1 MNAQKRFFSAFIVIL
16 SIFVIAIG
24 AYYARHAYIDMR
36 NEDGIVVNKQEPYPI
51 RKNATEVQKEV
62 HTSLKEALEAGNKE
76 LVAQYVAEGFLVD
89 YFTWTNKE
97 RINDIGGLQFV
108 HKPLQSWVYD
118 KSLDTFYNDFG
129 YYLNKKNHKNTLEV
143 SEINSKVKKTQIYLD
158 SENREGYV
166 VDAHWQ
172 YKDSSVLDISDFQ
185 NSAQVLVLED
195 DDGYFSI
202 VEVSINE

>member
-51 RKNATEVQKEV
+51 RKNATEFQKEV
-62 HTSLKEALEAGNKE
+62 HASLKEALDTGNKE

-108 HKPLQSWVYD
+108 YKPLQSWVYD

-129 YYLNKKNHKNTLEV
+129 YYLNQKNHKNTLEV
-143 SEINSKVKKTQIYLD
+143 NEINSNVKKTKIYLEE
-158 SENREGYV
+158 ENREGYV